1 MLWCNTLSE
10 TGAWCLTLITLKLRT
25 VAFVSQCSQD
35 PRLDGGYEN
44 VPTRDIHMKQV
55 GLEAHWLE
63 VLRLYVRPLQELV
76 FTGYFH
82 DVCAC
87 PWGNSLL
94 THKHSPKLCLCM
106 AALRLSWLEHY
117 MILRVCVF
125 TTNDGCKMAKN
136 ELKKC
141 TFQI

>member
-1 MLWCNTLSE
+1 MIAVEARTAVMLGLAS
-10 TGAWCLTLITLKLRT
+10 
-25 VAFVSQCSQD
+25 VSQCSQD

-82 DVCAC
+82 DVCSPLPLLGTLSC
-87 PWGNSLL
+87 P
-94 THKHSPKLCLCM
+94 THNQMLC
-106 AALRLSWLEHY
+106 A
-117 MILRVCVF
+117 
-125 TTNDGCKMAKN
+125 
-136 ELKKC
+136 
-141 TFQI
+141 

>member
-1 MLWCNTLSE
+1 MVLVYYVIEFNFCSF
-10 TGAWCLTLITLKLRT
+10 ILRNEYLFRFQVFHSRHNKVIVVEART
-25 VAFVSQCSQD
+25 AVLLGLVSVSQCSQD

-82 DVCAC
+82 DVCSPLQGTLSC
-87 PWGNSLL
+87 PTYNWM
-94 THKHSPKLCLCM
+94 LC
-106 AALRLSWLEHY
+106 
-117 MILRVCVF
+117 
-125 TTNDGCKMAKN
+125 D
-136 ELKKC
+136 
-141 TFQI
+141 